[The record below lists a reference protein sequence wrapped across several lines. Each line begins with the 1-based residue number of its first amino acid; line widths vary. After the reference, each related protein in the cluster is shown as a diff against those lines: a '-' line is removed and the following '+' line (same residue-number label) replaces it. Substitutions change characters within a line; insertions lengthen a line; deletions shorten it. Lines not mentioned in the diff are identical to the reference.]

1 VNNSKSI
8 CCPICGNCEGLDT
21 LSQWDPVAQGVKGAE
36 AGIYNMICCP
46 ECFGGFSDPMKP
58 SNYSEVFSDISHLD
72 YANSLRSSLRRN
84 YYYSAFL
91 TFLNNIE
98 SKGNLLDIGMGLG
111 VWLGLARRIGFVP
124 HGTDINEE
132 TVSFVNNNAPEI
144 NAAFVS
150 ENDGM
155 PPEWPQKFDVVT
167 CFDVIEH
174 VADPPDL
181 LDYLLGL
188 VKPGGLLLMR
198 IPNRDRYSFKLGGIV
213 DDFLSR
219 ETPDMP
225 PYHLTH
231 WRERTVR
238 VFLRNAGVNN
248 YHIVKGGLLWRKNIM
263 IKGRRSSILSGFMNM
278 LYKLSAV
285 APFAAVKK
293 FESLGTHLLI
303 YIVMGDKK
311 TFDIEIGVKRS
322 LRSVYQRDIPFF
334 EEVEVK

>member
-1 VNNSKSI
+1 
-8 CCPICGNCEGLDT
+8 
-21 LSQWDPVAQGVKGAE
+21 
-36 AGIYNMICCP
+36 
-46 ECFGGFSDPMKP
+46 
-58 SNYSEVFSDISHLD
+58 
-72 YANSLRSSLRRN
+72 
-84 YYYSAFL
+84 FL